1 MWDHQHLRSWLVL
14 LDYPHGITESWDK
27 VQIYRYMPFIYFNV
41 CIKDKCSTTDMKAIL
56 FVFETRCLKVICAV
70 IGLNTTSD

>member
-1 MWDHQHLRSWLVL
+1 
-14 LDYPHGITESWDK
+14 
-27 VQIYRYMPFIYFNV
+27 MPFIYFNV